1 MNSAVQLA
9 LALIKKYRLEGPPG
23 VYQLYRIARSEGI
36 ILTRFPF
43 KGRVRARYVRTGDG
57 IALLTV
63 KKGLTRPELK
73 HMLAYGLGQHCLNV
87 TSGIY
92 VDGLTGRGEEENAAE
107 DFAALLLLPPGTG
120 SAGGGLPEYP
130 RSGRYLSRTRTPG
143 APSVQPGRAAGRA
156 RACGSGERP
165 LPGRRPTGRRET
177 SGMITRESC
186 RDYPSPAG
194 PPPGRPTP
202 HPAPPP
208 EAPPRGCLPA
218 AGPPPFRRAG

>member
-107 DFAALLLLPPGTG
+107 DFAALLLLPAGTG

-143 APSVQPGRAAGRA
+143 APSVQPGKVVDKA
-156 RACGSGERP
+156 RTCGSGVRP
-165 LPGRRPTGRRET
+165 LPGRRPAGRRET
-177 SGMITRESC
+177 SGMITRKFC

-202 HPAPPP
+202 HPVPLPGARPPGYIP
-208 EAPPRGCLPA
+208 ATIPPL
-218 AGPPPFRRAG
+218 FRRAG

>member
-1 MNSAVQLA
+1 MSSAVQLA

-63 KKGLTRPELK
+63 KKGLPRPELK

-120 SAGGGLPEYP
+120 SAGVGFQEIHEVADAFHIPAPLVRRRFNLEERLAGHEHVVQEYAP
-130 RSGRYLSRTRTPG
+130 FPAG
-143 APSVQPGRAAGRA
+143 ARPAAGRLQA
-156 RACGSGERP
+156 
-165 LPGRRPTGRRET
+165 
-177 SGMITRESC
+177 
-186 RDYPSPAG
+186 
-194 PPPGRPTP
+194 
-202 HPAPPP
+202 
-208 EAPPRGCLPA
+208 
-218 AGPPPFRRAG
+218 